1 MDNDIEKGSAAAM
14 PLRKVWS
21 MGMLLVFVL
30 GAILSAACTAS
41 AAPTV
46 ESKLVPPPA
55 VPAALPRTES
65 HVVVHLE
72 AKDVEQEIAPGVT
85 YKMWTFNGTVPGPM
99 IRAHEGDTV
108 EIVLTNNGSS
118 TVSHNIDLHAVNG
131 PGGGAGATTVAP
143 GETKSFTFKAEASGL
158 FIYHCA
164 AGVVADHIANGMYG
178 GILIEPQEG
187 LPKVDREFYVG
198 QSDMYTSGETG
209 ATGLQELDM
218 TKLLAE
224 QPTYVV
230 FNGNTK
236 SLIGDN
242 ALQAKVGDTVRIYF
256 VDGGPNLTSS
266 FHVIGEIFDKAWA
279 WGTLESLPIKGVQ
292 TISVPPGGATIVE
305 FKVTVPGDYKL
316 VDHAIGRVSKGAV
329 GTLHVTGD
337 ANPDVFNVPGGA
349 SAAAAASGH
358 DMSPAPSGSP
368 AAVSTGTIKVTMK
381 DNVFDPKQIT
391 VKAGDS
397 VMFDVVNTGKVPH
410 NMHIAPIDGNFD
422 SASSSVTTPEI
433 INAGKSGMIDWKVPA
448 QAGTYKFRC
457 DIHPTDMTGTI
468 TVQ

>member
-1 MDNDIEKGSAAAM
+1 M
-14 PLRKVWS
+14 PLRTTARAAA
-21 MGMLLVFVL
+21 LILFLVL
-30 GAILSAACTAS
+30 GALASGACADP
-41 AAPTV
+41 AMPTV
-46 ESKLVPPPA
+46 ESRLLAPPL

-72 AKDVEQEIAPGVT
+72 AKDVDQEIAPGVT

-99 IRAHEGDTV
+99 IRAHEGDVV
-108 EIVLTNNGSS
+108 EIVLTNSGSS

-143 GETKSFTFKAEASGL
+143 GETKYFLFKAEASGL
-158 FIYHCA
+158 FVYHCA

-178 GILIEPQEG
+178 GILIEPREG

-198 QSDMYTSGETG
+198 QSDMYTSG
-209 ATGLQELDM
+209 ATGDTGVQELDM
-218 TKLLAE
+218 DKLLAE

-236 SLIGDN
+236 SLIGEK
-242 ALQAKVGDTVRIYF
+242 ALQANVGDTVRIYF

-279 WGTLESLPIKGVQ
+279 WGTLESAPVQGVQ

-316 VDHAIGRVSKGAV
+316 VDHALGRVSKGGV
-329 GTLHVTGD
+329 GTLHVAGD
-337 ANPDVFNVPGGA
+337 ANPAVFNVPGGA

-358 DMSPAPSGSP
+358 DMSPSP
-368 AAVSTGTIKVTMK
+368 AAGGASAPASTGTIKVVTK
-381 DNVFDPKQIT
+381 DNLFDPKQIT
-391 VKAGDS
+391 VKAGES
-397 VMFDVVNTGKVPH
+397 VMFDVVNSGKVPH
-410 NMHIAPIDGNFD
+410 NMRIAPLDGNFD

-433 INAGKSGMIDWKVPA
+433 INAGKSGMLDWKVPS
-448 QAGTYKFRC
+448 QAGAYKFRC
-457 DIHPTDMTGTI
+457 DIHPVEMTGVI

>member
-1 MDNDIEKGSAAAM
+1 M
-14 PLRKVWS
+14 PLPFTLRSSLAALVIA
-21 MGMLLVFVL
+21 MGAVL
-30 GAILSAACTAS
+30 AACSAS
-41 AAPTV
+41 AAPNV
-46 ESKLVPPPA
+46 DAKLVPPPG

-65 HVVVHLE
+65 HVTVHLE
-72 AKDVEQEIAPGVT
+72 AIEVETEIAPGVT
-85 YKMWTFNGTVPGPM
+85 YTMWTFNGTVPGPM

-108 EIVLTNNGSS
+108 EIFLTNNG
-118 TVSHNIDLHAVNG
+118 TLPISHNIDLHAVNG

-143 GETKSFTFKAEASGL
+143 GETKSFSFKAESSGL
-158 FIYHCA
+158 FTYHCA
-164 AGVVADHIANGMYG
+164 AGIVADHIANGMYG

-198 QSDMYTSGETG
+198 QNDMYTGG
-209 ATGLQELDM
+209 ATGEAGKQELDM
-218 TKLLAE
+218 DKLLAE

-236 SLIGDN
+236 SLIGDK
-242 ALQAKVGDTVRIYF
+242 ALQANVGDTVRIYF

-279 WGTLESLPIKGVQ
+279 WGTLESAPVKGVQ

-316 VDHAIGRVSKGAV
+316 VDHALGRVSKGAV

-337 ANPDVFNVPGGA
+337 ANPSVFNVPGGA

-358 DMSPAPSGSP
+358 DMSPAPSASGGTV
-368 AAVSTGTIKVTMK
+368 AVSTGTIKVTMK
-381 DNVFDPKQIT
+381 DNAFDPKTIA
-391 VKAGDS
+391 VKAGDA

-410 NMHIAPIDGNFD
+410 NMRIATLDGNFD
-422 SASSSVTTPEI
+422 SQPGVVTTPEI
-433 INAGKSGMIDWKVPA
+433 INAGKSGMIDWTVPN
-448 QAGTYKFRC
+448 QPGTYKFRC
-457 DIHPTDMTGTI
+457 DIHPTEMTGTI